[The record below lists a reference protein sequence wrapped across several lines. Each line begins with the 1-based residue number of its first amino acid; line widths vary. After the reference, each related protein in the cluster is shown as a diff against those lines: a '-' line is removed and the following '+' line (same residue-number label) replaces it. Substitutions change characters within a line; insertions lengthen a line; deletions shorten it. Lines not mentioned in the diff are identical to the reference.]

1 MADLDRRIKRLRD
14 VNLEETFEEDIV
26 APVLVNQ
33 RAAGLARLAHVVD
46 GGQRLEVERHR
57 GCDIFGLGPR
67 LRHAHRHH
75 LTDMA
80 DLAGREHGLLG
91 DLETGQRRHRADR
104 LHIGQII
111 CREDNV
117 TIALGNVDAFDP
129 GMRQRAANEGNV
141 LKARQPDVGDVLAAT
156 A

>member
-1 MADLDRRIKRLRD
+1 MGDLDRRIKRLRD
-14 VNLEETFEEDIV
+14 VDLKETFEEDIV

-33 RAAGLARLAHVVD
+33 RAAWLARFLHVID
-46 GGQRLEVERHR
+46 GGKRLEVERHR
-57 GCDIFGLGPR
+57 GCDIFGVGPR
-67 LRHAHRHH
+67 LRHAHRYH

-80 DLAGREHGLLG
+80 DLAGRQHGLLG

-117 TIALGNVDAFDP
+117 AIALGDVDGFDA
-129 GMRQRAANEGNV
+129 GMRQRAANEG
-141 LKARQPDVGDVLAAT
+141 DVL
-156 A
+156 